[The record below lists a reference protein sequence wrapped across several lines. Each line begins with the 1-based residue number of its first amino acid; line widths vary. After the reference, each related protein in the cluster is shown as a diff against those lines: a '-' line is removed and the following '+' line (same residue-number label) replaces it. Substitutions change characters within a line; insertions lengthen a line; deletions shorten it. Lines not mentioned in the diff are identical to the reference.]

1 MDHRA
6 IEYYTRKEGRVNQPS
21 TDPKEI
27 LILAY
32 NISMSVQG
40 VSNDQVVQLL
50 QSMEQRRN
58 ISQQIAISVI
68 KQNQEMQKSQAV
80 ALVKMIHQST
90 PEGTG
95 SIINLLA

>member
-1 MDHRA
+1 
-6 IEYYTRKEGRVNQPS
+6 
-21 TDPKEI
+21 
-27 LILAY
+27 
-32 NISMSVQG
+32 MSVQG

-68 KQNQEMQKSQAV
+68 KQNQEMQKSQAA
-80 ALVKMIHQST
+80 ALVKMIQQST

-95 SIINLLA
+95 SIINLLV